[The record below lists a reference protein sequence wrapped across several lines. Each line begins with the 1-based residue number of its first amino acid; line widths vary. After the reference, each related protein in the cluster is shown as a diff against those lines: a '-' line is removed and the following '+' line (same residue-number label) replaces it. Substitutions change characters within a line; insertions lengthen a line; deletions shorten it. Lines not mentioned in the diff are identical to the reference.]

1 MSYAA
6 RIDSHG
12 RTHQERVATLIEII
26 GVMLFK
32 AFEIK
37 VPGVVYIV
45 RLQKMLRKRLGG
57 EDRLVD

>member
-1 MSYAA
+1 
-6 RIDSHG
+6 
-12 RTHQERVATLIEII
+12 VATLIEII
-26 GVMLFK
+26 GVVLFK

-45 RLQKMLRKRLGG
+45 RLQKMLRNRLGG